1 MTQVADEQALFDAEA
16 ITGTVIGYFA
26 PEMFQGM
33 AAAGYH
39 LHFLADDKSMGGHLL
54 DFEIEQA
61 TVQLQP
67 FATIEQHFPVADQE
81 FLAKDLAIADLH
93 AQIEQAEGQ
102 N

>member
-1 MTQVADEQALFDAEA
+1 MADEQALFEAEA

-67 FATIEQHFPVADQE
+67 FATI
-81 FLAKDLAIADLH
+81 
-93 AQIEQAEGQ
+93 
-102 N
+102 